1 MKTGTGIF
9 LLCAIGATCLH
20 AASSSP
26 IAVDFSANGGRII
39 ANPSAIGYGP
49 DWAVATN
56 AAGVTADLLVV
67 SHVGENSVA
76 TQTLVSAAAAAG
88 AHALS
93 PAIAGAQTCRL
104 VLRTKAGGATLGEL
118 VRDVS
123 FGIVSAPSA
132 PARVDVADDK
142 LERALVAGESPAL
155 AYADWWADGVASL
168 RIDLEGRRRGGSP
181 VQREVFA
188 AEAPA
193 SGVHVW
199 SSPMKEYGDYEL
211 KLRFYDG
218 SDNLVGTLSAAYA
231 GFVASGTTIL
241 MR

>member
-142 LERALVAGESPAL
+142 LERALVAGESP
-155 AYADWWADGVASL
+155 DGVASL